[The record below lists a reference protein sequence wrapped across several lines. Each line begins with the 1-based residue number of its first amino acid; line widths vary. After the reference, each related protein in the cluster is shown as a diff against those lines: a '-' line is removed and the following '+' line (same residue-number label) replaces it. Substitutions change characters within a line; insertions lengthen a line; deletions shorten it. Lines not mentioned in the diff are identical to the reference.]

1 MALKVIN
8 DSPHG
13 LIHPNG
19 TTDDLN
25 SAYNVIKTTK
35 ESAEIIYAKEYNY
48 SDYSV
53 GNSYACRSIG
63 ADAFQW
69 GVFHPG
75 GDVLY
80 NAYLPCDMLLNSYD
94 PADIRGHEKQFFFWE
109 YTDAAGGLI
118 L

>member
-1 MALKVIN
+1 M
-8 DSPHG
+8 S
-13 LIHPNG
+13 
-19 TTDDLN
+19 

-35 ESAEIIYAKEYNY
+35 SSAEIIYAKEYNY

-63 ADAFQW
+63 TDAFQW

-80 NAYLPCDMLLNSYD
+80 NVIFCLTDMTLMIFEDMRNSSSLRNI
-94 PADIRGHEKQFFFWE
+94 PMLQER
-109 YTDAAGGLI
+109 LI

>member
-25 SAYNVIKTTK
+25 SAYNVIKITK

-63 ADAFQW
+63 TDAFQW

-75 GDVLY
+75 GRAV
-80 NAYLPCDMLLNSYD
+80 
-94 PADIRGHEKQFFFWE
+94 
-109 YTDAAGGLI
+109 
-118 L
+118 